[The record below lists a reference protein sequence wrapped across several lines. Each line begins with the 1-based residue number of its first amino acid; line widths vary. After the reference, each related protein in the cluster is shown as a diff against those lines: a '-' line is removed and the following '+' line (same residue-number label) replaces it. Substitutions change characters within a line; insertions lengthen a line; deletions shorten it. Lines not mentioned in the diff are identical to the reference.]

1 MLTCRQVVERS
12 SDWVDRDLGW
22 RDRLGMQMHVL
33 FCRHCRNFLHAVAG
47 LGRQLSR
54 LEEKEAVSDAFVSR
68 VLDRVDTDA
77 VGAEESKQGRVFSDA
92 TVSRLH
98 PVESVSTQK
107 GQGESH
113 ES

>member
-12 SDWVDRDLGW
+12 SAWVDRDLGW
-22 RDRLGMQMHVL
+22 RDRLAMQMHVL
-33 FCRHCRNFLHAVAG
+33 LCGHCRNFLRTVAG
-47 LGRQLSR
+47 LGRQFSR
-54 LEEKEAVSDAFVSR
+54 LEEKEEVSDTFVSR
-68 VLDRVDTDA
+68 VLECVDTDA
-77 VGAEESKQGRVFSDA
+77 VGATGSKQGRVSSDV

-98 PVESVSTQK
+98 PVGSISTRK